1 MKEVAPHIYSRW
13 EAEDL
18 GERLRKVDLVLI
30 DLDDCL
36 YPGTTNLTLL
46 KNLFLVL
53 LRNREYKVLFR
64 LIGRLP
70 VLFIMKCRQ
79 LLGAGVDNPGL
90 SLFFYRMITNIPFSY
105 LQAAAC
111 SIPPN
116 SFAGARETLSIF
128 SRRARTGLVSL
139 GLNVVLEEYKKQ
151 FREEE
156 SLIDFYDGTQ
166 AELLNSLDKGS
177 TARQR
182 IKEFSAKMP
191 LVLGHNEDDLG
202 MIMAAKEAEGL
213 VIGFN
218 PSRKVMRCCDVIVKA
233 KDWQPLA
240 KYLRAAHDNENRSC
254 AQEPGKRRME

>member
-1 MKEVAPHIYSRW
+1 MKEIAPHIYSRW
-13 EAEDL
+13 EPEEL
-18 GERLRKVDLVLI
+18 SERLRRVDLVLI

-46 KNLFLVL
+46 TNLFFVL
-53 LRNREYKVLFR
+53 LRNREYKVFFR
-64 LIGRLP
+64 LITRLP
-70 VLFIMKCRQ
+70 VLLAMKCRQ
-79 LLGAGVDNPGL
+79 LLDAGIDNPGL
-90 SLFFYRMITNIPFSY
+90 SLFFCRMIANTPFSY

-116 SFAGARETLSIF
+116 SFSGARETLSIL

-139 GLNVVLEEYKKQ
+139 GLDVVLEEYKKQ

-156 SLIDFYDGTQ
+156 SLIDFYDGTR

-202 MIMAAKEAEGL
+202 MMMAAKEVEGL
-213 VIGFN
+213 ILGFN
-218 PSRKVMRCCDVIVKA
+218 PSKEVMRCCDVMVRA

-240 KYLRAAHDNENRSC
+240 KYLRAAMVSSL
-254 AQEPGKRRME
+254 MV